1 MQIGQLHTLMQRA
14 SVPYDA
20 EDPEHKV
27 NWLPVCHTVD
37 TADVTGTAAGISRHA
52 FPDASLM

>member
-14 SVPYDA
+14 AVPYDA

-27 NWLPVCHTVD
+27 SLPV
-37 TADVTGTAAGISRHA
+37 VTHKVQG
-52 FPDASLM
+52 